1 MFQRIKNTCS
11 GLELTTFAAMDVM
24 ILLSMMFALRFA
36 FAITILNYLLS
47 KVALEALVLMLDFF
61 TRAILQIRQELL
73 ILKQIGMFHRSESM
87 TEGLSVCPNKLK
99 V

>member
-1 MFQRIKNTCS
+1 MR
-11 GLELTTFAAMDVM
+11 LV
-24 ILLSMMFALRFA
+24 
-36 FAITILNYLLS
+36 
-47 KVALEALVLMLDFF
+47 VALEALVLMLDFF